1 MTLVTTDFTV
11 LFFICLLFYVIFFM
25 LRLGLYFT
33 KIRMECSK
41 QLVVNTIFLILF
53 KIFTQ
58 KEKLF
63 DEFSH
68 SDLKKS
74 FTLYWSTFD

>member
-41 QLVVNTIFLILF
+41 QLVVNVIFIIILKF
-53 KIFTQ
+53 
-58 KEKLF
+58 L
-63 DEFSH
+63 
-68 SDLKKS
+68 LKKKNYS
-74 FTLYWSTFD
+74 MNFHIVT